1 MIKDKKNN
9 YLNLCFRSIYL
20 TYIECY
26 LFGQIYENLNIPETA
41 PCSANFRDTFFHFR
55 KLYDSDFNEEYLAQ
69 YESTVEHA
77 NRLFKD
83 SIIRITQ
90 VLIFSLTKMM
100 KVVDDKNVYMDLF
113 DDKVK
118 LKRIQLDLRSKA
130 LEIQRPLDD
139 VEGANEPINIIN
151 AVIKEL
157 KDKDLYEDLLKFN
170 SEYH

>member
-1 MIKDKKNN
+1 MDKKNN

-26 LFGQIYENLNIPETA
+26 LFGQIYESLNIPETA

-55 KLYDSDFNEEYLAQ
+55 KLYESDFNEEYLAQ

-90 VLIFSLTKMM
+90 VLVFSLTNIM
-100 KVVDDKNVYMDLF
+100 KLVDEKSIYMDLF
-113 DDKVK
+113 DHKVK

-130 LEIQRPLDD
+130 LEIQRPLDGT
-139 VEGANEPINIIN
+139 EAANEPINIIN
-151 AVIKEL
+151 DIIKDL
-157 KDKDLYEDLLKFN
+157 KSKNLYEDLLNFN
-170 SEYH
+170 SKYY